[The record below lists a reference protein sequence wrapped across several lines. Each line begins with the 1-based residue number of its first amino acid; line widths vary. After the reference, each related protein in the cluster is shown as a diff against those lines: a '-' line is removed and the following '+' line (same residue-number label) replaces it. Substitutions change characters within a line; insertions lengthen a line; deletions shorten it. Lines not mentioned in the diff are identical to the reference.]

1 MKVSKSAIKIFIY
14 FFPVL
19 FIHIFFCIIDIFLV
33 GMIIKQPLIS
43 NIRVSMINLSIY
55 FLFFVVPLYLT
66 LITIIRNIKSE
77 VSNYYEDIK
86 YIFLSITISNIIV
99 LIINIISNNVLSIYI
114 NSYFIEFFLLFI
126 SQIIA
131 CSILSYLGSF
141 IIEKDYD

>member
-1 MKVSKSAIKIFIY
+1 MKISKNAIKIFIY
-14 FFPVL
+14 FLPVI
-19 FIHIFFCIIDIFLV
+19 FIHVFFCIIDIFLV

-86 YIFLSITISNIIV
+86 YIFLSIIISNLTV
-99 LIINIISNNVLSIYI
+99 LVINIISNNILSIYI

-126 SQIIA
+126 SQIVA
-131 CSILSYLGSF
+131 CSILSYFGSF

>member
-126 SQIIA
+126 SQIVA
-131 CSILSYLGSF
+131 CSILSYFGSF

>member
-86 YIFLSITISNIIV
+86 YIFLSITISNITV
-99 LIINIISNNVLSIYI
+99 LIINIISNNILSIYI

-126 SQIIA
+126 SQIVA
-131 CSILSYLGSF
+131 CSILSYFGSF